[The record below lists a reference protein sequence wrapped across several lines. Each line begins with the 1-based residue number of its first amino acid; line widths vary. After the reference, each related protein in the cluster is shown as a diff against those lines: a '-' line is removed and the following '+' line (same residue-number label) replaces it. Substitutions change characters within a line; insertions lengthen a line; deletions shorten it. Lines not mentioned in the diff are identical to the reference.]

1 MERFSYLQ
9 WKNYR
14 KSASAS
20 KNGKPIH
27 STIDHLPAT
36 LDLHE
41 GLASP
46 GDADILKVALE
57 LKLNAR
63 DRHEGTGPQ
72 GGVDSARLLHGLW
85 LSISLETS
93 ELERSV
99 AKKGVVMCEGLS
111 QRQVGR
117 TARDYCAS
125 PDSGVRTTTLTIHFL
140 IFRPFCCLNSVD
152 MVDAGYSFDLNLV
165 YYLKSIGY

>member
-1 MERFSYLQ
+1 MERLSYLQ

-20 KNGKPIH
+20 KNNNPIH

-57 LKLNAR
+57 LKLNPR
-63 DRHEGTGPQ
+63 DWHEGTGPQ
-72 GGVDSARLLHGLW
+72 GSVDGARLLHGLW

-125 PDSGVRTTTLTIHFL
+125 PDSGVRTTTLPNRFL
-140 IFRPFCCLNSVD
+140 VFRSLCCLKLVD
-152 MVDAGYSFDLNLV
+152 MVDSGCSFNLKLV
-165 YYLKSIGY
+165 Y

>member
-1 MERFSYLQ
+1 MERLSYLQ

-20 KNGKPIH
+20 KNNNPIH

-57 LKLNAR
+57 LKLNPR
-63 DRHEGTGPQ
+63 DWHEGAGPQ
-72 GGVDSARLLHGLW
+72 GSVDGARLLHGLW

-117 TARDYCAS
+117 TARDYRAS
-125 PDSGVRTTTLTIHFL
+125 PVSGVRTTTLTNHFL
-140 IFRPFCCLNSVD
+140 VFLSFCCFDSVD
-152 MVDAGYSFDLNLV
+152 IVDSSCSFGLELV
-165 YYLKSIGY
+165 